1 MPFASTVFSLAC
13 CSYHI
18 DLATSG
24 RGGIGTFIGICA
36 VSGAFGIADAHVQG
50 GMVGDLSYMHPELL
64 QSFLAGGAASGA
76 LTSALRL
83 VTKAAFENSKDVL
96 FFAITTFFELLCV
109 ILYAFVFPK
118 VPIVKYYR
126 SKAASEGA
134 KTVSADLAAAG
145 IQTSSVVH
153 FFFSFLFN
161 SNMVLNC
168 SCYRNQ
174 FTANLING
182 FHTPKGA
189 ELAKKQVSK
198 LGRFFSISFLWSFF
212 QWFFTA
218 GDDCG
223 FSSFPTFGLQAYKNK
238 LYFDFSATYVG
249 VRMICLYIINVSLLI
264 GGILSWGIMWPLIA
278 NKKGDWYD
286 AKLKPSSLEG
296 LQGYKASHPLPLN
309 FYYVPYFVTLTF
321 RLIKR

>member
-1 MPFASTVFSLAC
+1 
-13 CSYHI
+13 I

-83 VTKAAFENSKDVL
+83 VTKAAFENSKDGLRKGAFL

-109 ILYAFVFPK
+109 ILYAITDQKQHQKEQKLFQLILQPL
-118 VPIVKYYR
+118 
-126 SKAASEGA
+126 ASRPH
-134 KTVSADLAAAG
+134 L
-145 IQTSSVVH
+145 
-153 FFFSFLFN
+153 
-161 SNMVLNC
+161 
-168 SCYRNQ
+168 

-321 RLIKR
+321 